1 MRILALAAI
10 LITSTA
16 IAGVIVTERQG
27 SHELRRRGVS
37 DLIGT
42 YPTHAAC
49 LDAIRALPGPSDA
62 QPEEYTC
69 KAVTGVVR
77 QGTCSDVP
85 PPPPVVDAE
94 GFTDVGSLRG
104 DLCPG
109 STTRYRLLV
118 TKMIRDDATFPTCW
132 ALREVEEF
140 GCSDPPELTLSPP
153 YEPVP

>member
-1 MRILALAAI
+1 VKPLALAAI

-16 IAGVIVTERQG
+16 IAGVIVTERAG
-27 SHELRRRGVS
+27 VHELRRRG
-37 DLIGT
+37 GT
-42 YPTHAAC
+42 ELLGTFPTHAAC
-49 LDAIRALPGPSDA
+49 VAAVPVPTTSGL
-62 QPEEYTC
+62 QEFTC
-69 KAVTGVVR
+69 KAVTHVDVV
-77 QGTCSDVP
+77 GTCTDVP

-118 TKMIRDDATFPTCW
+118 TKMVRDDATFPTCW

-140 GCSDPPELTLSPP
+140 GCSDPPELTLPPP
-153 YEPVP
+153 YVPVP